1 MKESLVLNFRFP
13 LFKKVGKINCLSSDK
28 ITFLLENVKLQQKK
42 SMEI

>member
-28 ITFLLENVKLQQKK
+28 FTFLLENVKLQQKK
-42 SMEI
+42 SMQI